1 MKFIHQIKTTANKS
15 LLRMQ
20 LMGMETRKKLHET
33 SGQFVMEH
41 TVVFVLILVLAG
53 IGLAILAPW
62 LKGTL
67 ATQIQD
73 KVTETL
79 NFS

>member
-1 MKFIHQIKTTANKS
+1 MNFVNKIKTTAKES
-15 LLRMQ
+15 LIRMQLLRMDA
-20 LMGMETRKKLHET
+20 RKKLCET
-33 SGQFVMEH
+33 TGQFVMEH

-67 ATQIQD
+67 STQIQN
-73 KVTETL
+73 KVSETL